1 MDEIMKMDVN
11 DTGEGVQLLANMLAK
26 CALELYELT
35 ESDFSLCIETNDG
48 RNIEI
53 AIREIGEEHSNEQD
67 D

>member
-53 AIREIGEEHSNEQD
+53 AIREIVYDGRVSD
-67 D
+67 A